1 MVMTDVGAKIVD
13 VIIPNF
19 NRTHVVKN
27 AIDSVNRNSNINKI
41 WLIDDGSD
49 FEICSFYDTLKID
62 NLEIIRH
69 ARVCDPGFLR
79 RLAIL
84 QSNAD
89 WIAFLDSDDLWLNDK
104 ISVQLNFASKN
115 RIDFVCSP
123 AVDELTFP
131 TSSWKKS
138 IVKINP
144 ISLMANNFV
153 VMSSVLVKRELL
165 TKVDTFCFGSS
176 YIKIEDLGTWMRLS
190 HFTNFGVTRE
200 RLVRF
205 NISEDSFGKGLHKR
219 YRTRLLLAHLKWI
232 FSSEN
237 INFLS
242 KIQNF
247 IFIFCAEITRRL
259 IFAFRRLKVRSK
271 IRQLRARVWSNQ
283 ETE

>member
-1 MVMTDVGAKIVD
+1 MTNIGAKIVD

-19 NRTHVVKN
+19 NRSHIVKN

-89 WIAFLDSDDLWLNDK
+89 WIAFLDSDDSWLNDK
-104 ISVQLNFASKN
+104 ISVQLNFALEN

-131 TSSWKKS
+131 TSSRKKS

-144 ISLMANNFV
+144 VSLMANNFV

-176 YIKIEDLGTWMRLS
+176 YIKVEDLGTWMRLS

-205 NISEDSFGKGLHKR
+205 NISEDSFGKDLHKR

-232 FSSEN
+232 FSSKN

-242 KIQNF
+242 KIRNF
-247 IFIFCAEITRRL
+247 IFIFCAEITRRS
-259 IFAFRRLKVRSK
+259 IFTFRRLKVRNK
-271 IRQLRARVWSNQ
+271 IRQIRARVWSDQ

>member
-1 MVMTDVGAKIVD
+1 MNSAGAKIVD

-19 NRTHVVKN
+19 NRSHIVKN

-49 FEICSFYDTLKID
+49 FEIYSFYDTLKID

-69 ARVCDPGFLR
+69 SRVCDPGFLR

-104 ISVQLNFASKN
+104 ISVQLNFASEN

-123 AVDELTFP
+123 AVDELAFP
-131 TSSWKKS
+131 TSSRKKS
-138 IVKINP
+138 IVKIDP
-144 ISLMANNFV
+144 VSLMANNFV

-176 YIKIEDLGTWMRLS
+176 YFKVEDLGTWMRLS

-232 FSSEN
+232 FSSDN

-242 KIQNF
+242 KIRNF
-247 IFIFCAEITRRL
+247 IFIFCAEITRRS
-259 IFAFRRLKVRSK
+259 IFTFRRLKVRNK
-271 IRQLRARVWSNQ
+271 IRQIRARVWSDQ
-283 ETE
+283 QTE